1 MGISYFQRMITK
13 IFIDNNALSDFLAE
27 QMIELIQRK
36 PNALICFASGNSPR
50 NTAAHFV
57 QKVKDRNIDVSS
69 FFFIGL
75 DEWVGVPPT
84 LSGSCHNDFKNWL
97 FEPLGITDA
106 QIHLFDGMSSNL
118 DEECK
123 LMDAFIQKHDSI
135 DMMVVGIGMNGHI
148 GFNEPGSNFEAKSH
162 VVPLDEITATVGQKY
177 FEQPMKLEFGITLG
191 FQHLL
196 SAKEVYLIANGDAK
210 AEVIKK
216 AVEGEVTTIFPA
228 SVMQLHHNG
237 FILVDEAAASLL
249 AH

>member
-1 MGISYFQRMITK
+1 MITK
-13 IFIDNNALSDFLAE
+13 IFIDNDALSDYLAE
-27 QMIELIQRK
+27 QMIDLILAK
-36 PNALICFASGNSPR
+36 PDALICFASGNSPR
-50 NTAAHFV
+50 NTAACFV

-75 DEWVGVPPT
+75 DEWVGVPPA
-84 LSGSCHNDFKNWL
+84 LSGSCHNDFNNWL
-97 FEPLGITDA
+97 FEPLGIKHT
-106 QIHLFDGMSSNL
+106 QYHLFDGMSSNL
-118 DEECK
+118 DEECR
-123 LMDAFIQKHDSI
+123 LMDTFIQAHGGI

-177 FEQPMKLEFGITLG
+177 FAQPMKLNLGITLG

-196 SAKEVYLIANGDAK
+196 AAKQVYLIANGSAK

-216 AVEGEVTTIFPA
+216 AVEEDVTSAFPA
-228 SVMQLHHNG
+228 SVMQLHPNG

-249 AH
+249 QR

>member
-1 MGISYFQRMITK
+1 MITK
-13 IFIDNNALSDFLAE
+13 IFIDNDALSDYLAE
-27 QMIELIQRK
+27 QMIDLILAK
-36 PNALICFASGNSPR
+36 PDALICFASGNSPR
-50 NTAAHFV
+50 NTAACFV

-75 DEWVGVPPT
+75 DEWVGVPSA
-84 LSGSCHNDFKNWL
+84 LSGSCHNDFSNWF
-97 FEPLGITDA
+97 FEPLGIKNK
-106 QIHLFDGMSSNL
+106 QYHLFDGMSSNL
-118 DEECK
+118 DEECR
-123 LMDAFIQKHDSI
+123 LMDTFIQAHGGI

-177 FEQPMKLEFGITLG
+177 FAQSMKLEHGITLG

-196 SAKEVYLIANGDAK
+196 AAKQVYLIANGTAK

-216 AVEGEVTTIFPA
+216 AVEGDVTSAFPA
-228 SVMQLHHNG
+228 SVMQLHPNG

-249 AH
+249 QR